1 MKLYQIYY
9 INSYGKKEFV
19 AITDNP
25 NEWLKENNEQRI
37 GDGNE
42 PEDLDDFEI
51 YEEQDVWIYNKEE
64 A

>member
-9 INSYGKKEFV
+9 INSYGEKEFV

-25 NEWLKENNEQRI
+25 DEWLKENNKQRI
-37 GDGNE
+37 GDGEE
-42 PEDLDDFEI
+42 PENLDDFEI
-51 YEEQDVWIYNKEE
+51 YEEQDVWIYNKEV

>member
-1 MKLYQIYY
+1 MTIYLIY
-9 INSYGKKEFV
+9 SYNSYGNRDLV

-25 NEWLKENNEQRI
+25 DEWLKENNKQRT

-42 PEDLDDFEI
+42 PEKITDFQIIEHNVEI
-51 YEEQDVWIYNKEE
+51 FNKEV

>member
-9 INSYGKKEFV
+9 INSYGEKEFV

-25 NEWLKENNEQRI
+25 DEWLKENNEQRI
-37 GDGNE
+37 DDGNE

-51 YEEQDVWIYNKEE
+51 YEEQDVYIYNKEV